1 MSPMQCR
8 EAHEA
13 LSSLIDGENAADQQQ
28 AAAAHVAACPLCTE
42 RTSEYRRMGEQLR
55 TMGRVATPPDLSD
68 RIRARLAEERGSA
81 NDNARFEWR
90 QFSRQAAALTIV
102 AGLSGLIGWQLSDS
116 AAQKRS
122 VERDVVSAHARSL
135 LQESAVQVAS
145 SESHTV
151 KPWFNGRIE
160 FAPTVKDLTA
170 EGFPLIGG
178 RLDLVDGR
186 RTATLVYKR
195 RAHIINVFMWPAAS
209 SEATSVRPA
218 SLQGYNVISWTAGG
232 LTYWAVSDLNAKELG
247 QLQTL
252 L

>member
-1 MSPMQCR
+1 MQ
-8 EAHEA
+8 E
-13 LSSLIDGENAADQQQ
+13 
-28 AAAAHVAACPLCTE
+28 
-42 RTSEYRRMGEQLR
+42 
-55 TMGRVATPPDLSD
+55 
-68 RIRARLAEERGSA
+68 LAEERGSA

-122 VERDVVSAHARSL
+122 VERDIVAAHARSL
-135 LQESAVQVAS
+135 LQETTVQVAS

-186 RTATLVYKR
+186 RTATLVFKR

-209 SEATSVRPA
+209 NEATPARPA

-232 LTYWAVSDLNAKELG
+232 LTYWAVSDLNAKELA
-247 QLQTL
+247 QLQAL

>member
-1 MSPMQCR
+1 MQCK
-8 EAHEA
+8 EAHET
-13 LSSLIDGENAADQQQ
+13 LNSLIDGESAGDQLKAAE
-28 AAAAHVAACPLCTE
+28 AHIASCPRCTE
-42 RTSEYRRMGEQLR
+42 RASEYRRMGEQLR
-55 TMGRVATPPDLSD
+55 AMGRVAAPLDLSD
-68 RIRARLAEERGSA
+68 KIRARLAEERGAA

-90 QFSRQAAALTIV
+90 QFARQAAVLTIV
-102 AGLSGLIGWQLSDS
+102 AGLSGLVGWQLSGS
-116 AAQKRS
+116 ASQKRS
-122 VERDVVSAHARSL
+122 LERDIVAAHARSL
-135 LQESAVQVAS
+135 LQESTVHVAS

-170 EGFPLIGG
+170 DGFPLVGG

-209 SEATSVRPA
+209 SEATPAKPA

-232 LTYWAVSDLNAKELG
+232 LTYWAVSDLNAKELA
-247 QLQTL
+247 QLQAL

>member
-1 MSPMQCR
+1 MQCR

-42 RTSEYRRMGEQLR
+42 RASEYRRMGEQLR

-122 VERDVVSAHARSL
+122 VERDIVAAHARSL
-135 LQESAVQVAS
+135 LQETTVQVAS

-151 KPWFNGRIE
+151 K
-160 FAPTVKDLTA
+160 DLTA
-170 EGFPLIGG
+170 EGYPLIGG

-209 SEATSVRPA
+209 NEATPARPA

-232 LTYWAVSDLNAKELG
+232 LTYWAVSDLNAKELA
-247 QLQTL
+247 QLQAL